1 MGPLVGEERQHA
13 SVQLCGVV
21 AHQELFRESDGVL
34 PIPGEEPGIAVEFV
48 PDERAG
54 GNRAV
59 HRVPGGFHDI
69 QLFCVG
75 CLNASLVYVCVSLFI
90 CGDWFGLRRGE
101 ECETVYTATIAQ
113 YRLAIGAIM
122 SQQSLC

>member
-1 MGPLVGEERQHA
+1 MGPLVGQERRYA
-13 SVQLCGVV
+13 SIQLCGVV
-21 AHQELFRESDGVL
+21 VDQELLGGSHAVL
-34 PIPGEEPGIAVEFV
+34 PIPGEEPGIAVESV
-48 PDERAG
+48 LDGRAG

-59 HRVPGGFHDI
+59 YGVPGGVHDV

-75 CLNASLVYVCVSLFI
+75 CLNASLCVSLFI
-90 CGDWFGLRRGE
+90 CGDWFGMRREE

-113 YRLAIGAIM
+113 CRLAIGAIM